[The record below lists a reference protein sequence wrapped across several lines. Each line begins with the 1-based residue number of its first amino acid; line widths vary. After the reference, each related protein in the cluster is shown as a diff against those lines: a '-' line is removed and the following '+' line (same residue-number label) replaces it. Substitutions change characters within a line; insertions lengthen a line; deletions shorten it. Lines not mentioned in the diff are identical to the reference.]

1 MSYILDALKRAEA
14 ERERGSVPG
23 LHARQLA
30 SYDDLDAPT
39 SPTWLWWITAGALAL
54 LAGGAGFWWWHT
66 PVQNTSPSIGTT
78 QANAKAAAPDASVA
92 AVGAPMVQAPTNP
105 APTDAV
111 NPPKL
116 ISKTLPTPAPVVAV
130 VVAPQPAAK
139 AVTATASPSVPAPA
153 PVTAA
158 AVAPTP
164 LSPAKPVPQT
174 MTPPHPV
181 AMSNPAKVAASP
193 TGSGVPLLSELPEA
207 LRRQIPP
214 LVIAGAVYSDD
225 PSQRLLIVNN
235 QAIGQGSTAAPGVQ
249 LEEIQTSSSIFSFQ
263 GIRFQL
269 NH

>member
-30 SYDDLDAPT
+30 SYDDLDPPT
-39 SPTWLWWITAGALAL
+39 SPIWLWWVAAGALAL
-54 LAGGAGFWWWHT
+54 LAGGAGFWWWHL
-66 PVQNTSPSIGTT
+66 PVQNASPSISTT
-78 QANAKAAAPDASVA
+78 QVTAKAAALEASVPT
-92 AVGAPMVQAPTNP
+92 VSAPLVQASTSP
-105 APTDAV
+105 APADIV

-130 VVAPQPAAK
+130 VIAPQPTTK
-139 AVTATASPSVPAPA
+139 AVTAPAPVSTPGA
-153 PVTAA
+153 VPVTAA

-164 LSPAKPVPQT
+164 LPPAKPAPQT
-174 MTPPHPV
+174 VAPAQPA
-181 AMSNPAKVAASP
+181 AMSTPTRVAASP
-193 TGSGVPLLSELPEA
+193 IGSGVPQLSELPEA

-263 GIRFQL
+263 GTRFQI